1 MTRSDAKRYR
11 QARELAS
18 RIGAKKVII
27 IIAMNKAIEFVKR
40 DKIAQILLGV
50 VGLLFLLAIFKGGK
64 KEQSLPPAPPP
75 QAVKPEAPVVQPL
88 PSGVSNPPSPQEAFQ
103 TLPVE
108 KPAEKPEEKPEE
120 ENKAEKKPEGVQKKK
135 KKEARKQKERQEGR
149 KQERGEQK
157 AEGKFFEGYGL
168 VCVVGGSCAL
178 YDSKTG
184 ETFREGSEI
193 RGWRIEKISPQGALL
208 RKGDEVIREDF

>member
-1 MTRSDAKRYR
+1 
-11 QARELAS
+11 
-18 RIGAKKVII
+18 
-27 IIAMNKAIEFVKR
+27 MNKAIEFVKR

-50 VGLLFLLAIFKGGK
+50 AGLLFLLAIFKGGK
-64 KEQSLPPAPPP
+64 KEQSLPPP
-75 QAVKPEAPVVQPL
+75 QAVKPEAPMVQPL
-88 PSGVSNPPSPQEAFQ
+88 PSGLSNPPSPQEAFQ

-120 ENKAEKKPEGVQKKK
+120 KPKEENKAEKKPEGVQEKKLK
-135 KKEARKQKERQEGR
+135 KKEARKQKEERQEGR

-157 AEGKFFEGYGL
+157 AEVKKGKFFEGYGL

-178 YDSKTG
+178 YDSKTR
-184 ETFREGSEI
+184 ETLREGSEI

>member
-1 MTRSDAKRYR
+1 
-11 QARELAS
+11 
-18 RIGAKKVII
+18 
-27 IIAMNKAIEFVKR
+27 MNKAIEFVKR

-50 VGLLFLLAIFKGGK
+50 VGLLFLLAIFKK

-120 ENKAEKKPEGVQKKK
+120 KPKEENKAEKKPEGVQGKKLK
-135 KKEARKQKERQEGR
+135 KKEARKQKEERQEGR
-149 KQERGEQK
+149 KQERGK
-157 AEGKFFEGYGL
+157 AEVKKGKFFEGYGL
-168 VCVVGGSCAL
+168 VCVVGGSCVL

-184 ETFREGSEI
+184 ETLREGSEI

>member
-1 MTRSDAKRYR
+1 MTHTDKPC
-11 QARELAS
+11 Q
-18 RIGAKKVII
+18 IGAKKKVII

-50 VGLLFLLAIFKGGK
+50 VGLLFLLAIFK
-64 KEQSLPPAPPP
+64 EQSLPSAPPP

-88 PSGVSNPPSPQEAFQ
+88 PSGVSNPPSPQ

-108 KPAEKPEEKPEE
+108 KPAEKPEEKPEKPEEKPKE
-120 ENKAEKKPEGVQKKK
+120 ENKAEKKPEGVQEKKLK
-135 KKEARKQKERQEGR
+135 KKEARKQKEERQEGR
-149 KQERGEQK
+149 KQERGEQ
-157 AEGKFFEGYGL
+157 KFFEGYGL

-184 ETFREGSEI
+184 ETLREGSEI

>member
-1 MTRSDAKRYR
+1 
-11 QARELAS
+11 
-18 RIGAKKVII
+18 
-27 IIAMNKAIEFVKR
+27 MNKAIEFVKR

-108 KPAEKPEEKPEE
+108 KPAEKPEEKPEKPEEKPKE
-120 ENKAEKKPEGVQKKK
+120 ENKAEKKPEGVQEKKLK
-135 KKEARKQKERQEGR
+135 KKEARKQKEERQEGR

-157 AEGKFFEGYGL
+157 AEVKKGKFFEGYGL

-184 ETFREGSEI
+184 ETLREGSEI